1 LAAATLK
8 EVRREAGQM
17 LEGSREILSP
27 FTLPNFIRTLRDLD
41 SLHTKARI
49 PRALHGFPV
58 SAPKYLT

>member
-1 LAAATLK
+1 
-8 EVRREAGQM
+8 M

-41 SLHTKARI
+41 SFHTNARI